1 MMKNMKTLVL
11 ATVVA
16 VAITACGSDDG
27 ADGSSDDAAEA
38 LIEQIVEQ
46 AGDGDVDIDT
56 DDGQIT
62 LTDEDGSVE
71 ISTDDD
77 EMTMTVDGDEGGFSA
92 TLGGDLP
99 ADFPFPLPDKFE
111 VGSSMEI
118 QDEAGISYS
127 AVINVAPEEYDA
139 VKAMYESWLESEGF
153 TVDAFEV
160 ENADGTKGV
169 FISGER
175 DDVDAFVSISVEE
188 VANDDAGNL
197 IYETAISLT
206 WSPLG

>member
-1 MMKNMKTLVL
+1 MMKNMKTLVWL
-11 ATVVA
+11 AAVVLA
-16 VAITACGSDDG
+16 VTACGSDDG
-27 ADGSSDDAAEA
+27 AAGSSDDAAEA
-38 LIEQIVEQ
+38 LVEQILEQ
-46 AGDGDVDIDT
+46 AGDGDINIDT
-56 DDGQIT
+56 DDGGIT

-99 ADFPFPLPDKFE
+99 ADFPFPLPDNFE
-111 VGSSMEI
+111 VGSSMQI
-118 QDEAGISYS
+118 DDEPGTTYS
-127 AVINVAPEEYDA
+127 AVINVAPEEYDS

-153 TVDAFEV
+153 TLDAFEM
-160 ENADGTKGV
+160 EGDDGTKGV
-169 FISGER
+169 FIDGER
-175 DDVDAFVSISVEE
+175 DDVDAFISISLEE

-206 WSPLG
+206 WAPLG

>member
-11 ATVVA
+11 AVAVVVA
-16 VAITACGSDDG
+16 VTACGSDDG
-27 ADGSSDDAAEA
+27 SDGSSDDAAEA
-38 LIEQIVEQ
+38 LIEQIIEQ

-62 LTDEDGSVE
+62 LTDEDGSFE

-77 EMTMTVDGDEGGFSA
+77 ELSMTVDGDEGGFSA

-99 ADFPFPLPDKFE
+99 ADFPFPLPDEFE

-118 QDEAGISYS
+118 EDEAGTSYS
-127 AVINVAPEEYDA
+127 AAIHVSAEEYDA

-153 TVDAFEV
+153 TLDAFEM
-160 ENADGTKGV
+160 ESDDGTKAV
-169 FISGER
+169 FITGDR
-175 DDVDAFVSISVEE
+175 DDVETFVTISLEE

-197 IYETAISLT
+197 FYKTTISLT
-206 WSPLG
+206 WAPVA